1 MSFQGGGDVDTTA
14 AMAGAVVGA
23 RVGYSNIPQQLSSKL
38 HDQSAYTTED
48 LVKIASTAYDVML
61 TGIQYQTCCQWKF
74 LQPFTREDNI
84 FVVNGT

>member
-1 MSFQGGGDVDTTA
+1 
-14 AMAGAVVGA
+14 MAGAVVGA

-61 TGIQYQTCCQWKF
+61 TGIQY
-74 LQPFTREDNI
+74 
-84 FVVNGT
+84 